1 MGDIFV
7 ITSHIP
13 TLVNCM
19 YLTDT
24 LDSII
29 KYHST
34 SNIIVVDNASPF
46 NNVHR
51 VLDKF
56 QNIQTIHYV
65 RQNQSRLQLGSW
77 KAANVYIKQ
86 YDYTRVIT
94 LQHSTVLKHPVPIQS
109 CPVMP
114 LSNPKRSSFFWKQT
128 FEGRR
133 FGAMWFTSRV
143 LEDLGIDCAQPCFN
157 SSTLLPANSSRTWR
171 VIPHST
177 MAFSKQAWIQLDVF
191 LSHPRMLEFFDA
203 VSQTISAKEF
213 NGHTERLS
221 GILQLWINKEQ
232 SCSNHNILH
241 KKHGKTMTCNE
252 RTNNTC
258 RFPCKAMPF

>member
-13 TLVNCM
+13 TVVNCM
-19 YLTDT
+19 YLTAT
-24 LDSII
+24 LNSII
-29 KYHST
+29 KYHSRAK
-34 SNIIVVDNASPF
+34 IIVVDNASPF
-46 NNVHR
+46 NNVDR

-56 QNIQTIHYV
+56 KKIQSIHHV
-65 RQNQSRLQLGSW
+65 RQNQSLLQLGSW
-77 KAANVYIKQ
+77 KAANVYIKG

-94 LQHSTVLKHPVPIQS
+94 LQHSTVLKHAVPIQS
-109 CPVMP
+109 CAVMP
-114 LSNPKRSSFFWKQT
+114 LSHPKRSSFLWKET

-157 SSTLLPANSSRTWR
+157 SSTLLPANSSRTWH
-171 VIPHST
+171 VIPHSS

-191 LSHPRMLEFFDA
+191 LSHPKMLDFFDA
-203 VSQTISAKEF
+203 VSQSISAREF

-232 SCSNHNILH
+232 SCTNQNILQ
-241 KKHGKTMTCNE
+241 KKHGKTMTCKE
-252 RTNNTC
+252 RSNNTC
-258 RFPCKAMPF
+258 RSSCIHV